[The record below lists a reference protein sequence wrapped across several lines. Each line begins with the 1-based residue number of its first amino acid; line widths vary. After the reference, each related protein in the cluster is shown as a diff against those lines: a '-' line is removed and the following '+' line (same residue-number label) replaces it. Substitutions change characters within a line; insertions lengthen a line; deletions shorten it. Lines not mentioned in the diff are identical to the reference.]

1 MPSLFARIHNSN
13 VDPLTGGHLADD
25 LQSFQRQI
33 GQLPI
38 KLKRQLATAIAVE
51 AERLADAIKAAAPVD
66 TGKLRDSVKVRRTKR
81 DLTLEV
87 TAGGDTT
94 IHGTHGPGGEADY
107 ALFVEYGTRKKPAHP
122 FFYST
127 ARQMQ
132 GEIQANIAKAV
143 EDVLND

>member
-1 MPSLFARIHNSN
+1 M
-13 VDPLTGGHLADD
+13 ADD
-25 LQSFQRQI
+25 LQSFQKQI
-33 GQLPI
+33 GALPI
-38 KLKRQLATAIAVE
+38 KLKRHLATAIAVE
-51 AERLADAIKAAAPVD
+51 ADRLANAIKAAAPVD

-87 TAGGDTT
+87 TAGGDAT
-94 IHGTHGPGGEADY
+94 IHGKRGPGGEADY
-107 ALFVEYGTRKKPAHP
+107 ALFEEYGTRQKPAHP

-132 GEIQANIAKAV
+132 PEIESNIRKAV